1 MYVNELVEKH
11 GLGIWVSCKK
21 HGYPKFQ
28 VVEKGNQEKEFL
40 CEYEDGLRFTIVDR
54 LNDYELA

>member
-1 MYVNELVEKH
+1 MSVSELVEKH

-21 HGYPKFQ
+21 HGYAKFR
-28 VVEKGNQEKEFL
+28 VIEKGNKKKGFL
-40 CEYEDGLRFTIVDR
+40 CEYEDGHRFILVDC